1 MKILFLV
8 TEDWFFR
15 SHFLGFAHR
24 AIADGHEV
32 IVAAR
37 MSGVL
42 DGEPG
47 IRCIDTRAARRAMGP
62 FALANEISRT
72 RALID
77 RERPDVVHAIA
88 LKPIVLLLLSGARN
102 VGRVLALTG
111 RGYLSMHGSLR
122 RRAMSAVLR
131 RMLRSALDAPRT
143 VLAVENA
150 ADRAWVEGGRRL
162 DDARVVT
169 PPGAGVD
176 ASALSVEPE
185 PAGPI
190 VVGLAARLIQSKGV
204 DVVVDAIAR
213 LRVEGRDISLRIA
226 GDQDH
231 DNPEHVSDAEIAR
244 WRATPG
250 VELLGR
256 VRDINAFWASVHI
269 ACLASRGG
277 EGLPR
282 SIIEAAASGR
292 PVVTT
297 QTPGCEDFVR
307 DAQCGIPVPV
317 DDVAATAAAIA
328 QLADDPEQRRKLGAA
343 GRARVEAAYTIAHAA
358 DAAAQAWAR
367 VR

>member
-15 SHFLGFAHR
+15 SHFLAFAHR
-24 AIADGHEV
+24 AVADGHEV

-37 MSGVL
+37 MSGAL
-42 DGEPG
+42 DSEAG
-47 IRCIDTRAARRAMGP
+47 IRCIDTRAERRAMGP
-62 FALANEISRT
+62 FALASEITRT
-72 RALID
+72 CALIE

-111 RGYLSMHGSLR
+111 RGYLSMSASLR
-122 RRAMSAVLR
+122 RRFVAGA
-131 RMLRSALDAPRT
+131 LRSLLRGALDAPRT

-150 ADRAWVEGGRRL
+150 ADRAWVEGARAL
-162 DDARVVT
+162 DDARVVQL
-169 PPGAGVD
+169 PGAGVD
-176 ASALSVEPE
+176 ASAFNVAPE
-185 PAGPI
+185 PPAPI
-190 VVGLAARLIQSKGV
+190 IVGVAARLIQTKGV

-213 LRVEGRDISLRIA
+213 LRVEGLDISLRIA
-226 GDQDH
+226 GEQDH
-231 DNPEHVSDAEIAR
+231 DNPEHVSDAEIVR

-256 VRDINAFWASVHI
+256 VHDINAFWASTHI

-282 SIIEAAASGR
+282 SIIEAAACGR

-307 DAQCGIPVPV
+307 DAQCGMAVPV
-317 DDVAATAAAIA
+317 DDPAAVAAALA
-328 QLADDPEQRRKLGAA
+328 QLAGDAELRRKFGAA
-343 GRARVEAAYTIAHAA
+343 GRARVESAYTIAHAA
-358 DAAAQAWAR
+358 DVAAQAWVR

>member
-37 MSGVL
+37 MSGAL
-42 DGEPG
+42 AGEAG
-47 IRCIDTRAARRAMGP
+47 IRCVDTRAARRAMGP
-62 FALANEISRT
+62 LALASEIRKT
-72 RALID
+72 GELIA
-77 RERPDVVHAIA
+77 RERPDVVHVIA
-88 LKPIVLLLLSGARN
+88 LKPIVLLLLSGVRN

-111 RGYLSMHGSLR
+111 RGYLSMDGSLR
-122 RRAMSAVLR
+122 RRAVAGVLR
-131 RMLRSALDAPRT
+131 RLLRAALDAPRT

-150 ADRAWVEGGRRL
+150 ADRAWAEGGRKL

-169 PPGAGVD
+169 LPGAGVD
-176 ASALSVEPE
+176 VSAFSVAPE
-185 PAGPI
+185 PPEPV
-190 VVGLAARLIQSKGV
+190 VVGVAARLIHSKGV

-213 LRVEGRDISLRIA
+213 LRAEGLDVSLRIA

-231 DNPEHVSDAEIAR
+231 DNPEHVSDAEIVR
-244 WRATPG
+244 WQATPG
-250 VELLGR
+250 LELLGR
-256 VRDINAFWASVHI
+256 VRDISAFWAGAHI

-282 SIIEAAASGR
+282 SIIEAAACGR

-307 DAQCGIPVPV
+307 DAQCGVAVPV
-317 DDVAATAAAIA
+317 NDPAALAVALAKLAGDAA
-328 QLADDPEQRRKLGAA
+328 LRRQFGAA
-343 GRARVEAAYTIAHAA
+343 GRARVAAAYTIAHAA